1 VRIIRA
7 IPSIVLHDLRGV
19 RRDHVALATVLL
31 SVLGAAGV
39 SLVGVFQQSLPG
51 WSEWL
56 PFVLAVSL
64 LGGPGG
70 FGFLFGL
77 LMVEENDTGVRDAL
91 AVTPVPP
98 TLFLLV
104 RTMAATVWM
113 ALWPLASVYL
123 MNWTWRAVN
132 LSLAQWLAVVIPL
145 ALLTPSF
152 ALLIPTVARDK
163 VGALAIFKGLSFIA
177 LIPLVLLWVPADASY
192 RVSLLLSPTGW
203 TVEAYGAFLADRP
216 ASGLRWA
223 GGATMY
229 AVVLLAT
236 VVHCFR
242 RKIYRLHQ

>member
-1 VRIIRA
+1 MRA

-19 RRDHVALATVLL
+19 RRDQVAIATVLL
-31 SVLGAAGV
+31 SVLGVAGV
-39 SLVGVFQQSLPG
+39 SLVGVFQHRLPG

-56 PFVLAVSL
+56 PFVLAVTL

-77 LMVEENDTGVRDAL
+77 VMVDENDTGVRDAL

-104 RTMAATVWM
+104 RTTAATVWVL
-113 ALWPLASVYL
+113 LWPLASVYL
-123 MNWTWRAVN
+123 INWTWRAVN
-132 LSLAQWLAVVIPL
+132 LSLTHWLAVVIPL

-163 VGALAIFKGLSFIA
+163 VGALAIFKGLSFIT
-177 LIPLVLLWVPADASY
+177 LMPLVLLWVPADAGY
-192 RVSLLLSPTGW
+192 RLSLLLSPTGW
-203 TVEAYGAFLADRP
+203 TVEAFGAFLADRP

-223 GGATMY
+223 AGGTIY
-229 AVVLLAT
+229 AVVLLVL
-236 VVHCFR
+236 VVRSFR
-242 RKIYRLHQ
+242 RKIYHLHQ